1 LFNFKQFGIKKV
13 VIRKGEDLE
22 EIKQIVDQNPNLVI
36 ISVYLFE
43 TEQHRN
49 TIYEM
54 FKQALTMVK

>member
-22 EIKQIVDQNPNLVI
+22 EIKQIVEQNPNHVI

>member
-22 EIKQIVDQNPNLVI
+22 EIKQIVEQNPNLAIVSI
-36 ISVYLFE
+36 YLFE